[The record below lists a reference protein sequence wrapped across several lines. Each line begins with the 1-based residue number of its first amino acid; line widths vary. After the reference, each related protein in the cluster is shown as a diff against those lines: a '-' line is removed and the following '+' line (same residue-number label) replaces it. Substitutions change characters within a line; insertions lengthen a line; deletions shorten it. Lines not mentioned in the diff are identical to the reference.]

1 MNENMLKNFSLIAGV
16 DCTVFDVRLKKF
28 EDVTKTFCNRCPRR
42 CDYINTHLYGCYES
56 VRWDNRYIYYCPLDL
71 IFIAIPIKDEFNILG
86 SGIIIG
92 PMQMGELEDF
102 EKVPTVPDMHTARVN
117 ALAEVGATLFCDSAP
132 SGTKQDVGDFLNAI
146 YKELELLPKRKEY
159 PLSLEK
165 NLQQAILAG
174 DEKKAKECLN
184 RLLGEIFLQSNAE
197 LNVIKARALELLVL
211 LSRSAIDGGAD
222 VEQIFAL
229 NNNFIDEIDNIKTTE
244 QLAAWMSNIINRFVG
259 YVFDFKD
266 VRHSAVIR
274 KIVGYIRSNY
284 MNKISLDAISEYV
297 YMSKS
302 YISKI
307 FNEEMGMNIS
317 SYINKIRIEKSKH
330 LLIDASLSIVEV
342 ANLAGFEDQSY
353 FSKQFKNETGIS
365 PKIFRE
371 KNGIEG

>member
-1 MNENMLKNFSLIAGV
+1 
-16 DCTVFDVRLKKF
+16 
-28 EDVTKTFCNRCPRR
+28 
-42 CDYINTHLYGCYES
+42 
-56 VRWDNRYIYYCPLDL
+56 
-71 IFIAIPIKDEFNILG
+71 
-86 SGIIIG
+86 
-92 PMQMGELEDF
+92 
-102 EKVPTVPDMHTARVN
+102 
-117 ALAEVGATLFCDSAP
+117 
-132 SGTKQDVGDFLNAI
+132 
-146 YKELELLPKRKEY
+146 
-159 PLSLEK
+159 
-165 NLQQAILAG
+165 
-174 DEKKAKECLN
+174 
-184 RLLGEIFLQSNAE
+184 
-197 LNVIKARALELLVL
+197 
-211 LSRSAIDGGAD
+211 
-222 VEQIFAL
+222 
-229 NNNFIDEIDNIKTTE
+229 
-244 QLAAWMSNIINRFVG
+244 MSNIINRFVG